1 MVTLELIL
9 SVMLSAVAIGLVY
22 GIEQQ
27 DQQVS
32 ILPDAML
39 ARPAQD
45 WQSNTTAILGE
56 DHHLDGGHLLVEREV
71 TADTMRNIV
80 LDSSTTSNT
89 PRESLA
95 YHEPDRDMPSSA
107 RWSHEQLITP
117 DTNVMVMATNWSI
130 PQMAAVS
137 LTAVA
142 FVLLGIGVRLAV
154 HDKRHS
160 C

>member
-1 MVTLELIL
+1 
-9 SVMLSAVAIGLVY
+9 MLSTVAIGLVY
-22 GIEQQ
+22 GSEQQ

-39 ARPAQD
+39 ARPAQV
-45 WQSNTTAILGE
+45 WQPNTAATLAE
-56 DHHLDGGHLLVEREV
+56 DHHLDGVHLLVEREV

-95 YHEPDRDMPSSA
+95 YHEPDRDMPSSV
-107 RWSHEQLITP
+107 RWSHEQLIAP
-117 DTNVMVMATNWSI
+117 DTNVMAEQRMFVATNWSI

-154 HDKRHS
+154 HDKRRS